1 MIECGFFN
9 SIDGDRKYNAEQM
22 SNPYKRIVSDGVF
35 ATAQGNISD
44 DLQVVA
50 YDGLQ
55 VKVNRGQ
62 GMFDGKW
69 FNSDDEIVL
78 NLQMPDVTYDRIDTV
93 WVVIDYDQRIGQI
106 IVDTGVPAINPK
118 ANARTFTEQLKYYRL
133 ADIRVK
139 ANATVV
145 TQSNIIDQRPSA
157 ECGFVSNL
165 LQNSDITGLYSNWQA
180 QFDDW
185 FTNVKETLATS
196 TLISSFTSKYVTT
209 NQDETVIP
217 INIPLYKSV
226 LDILQVYI
234 NGMLCFEGTDYTVD
248 GFNNVI
254 LTNGVD
260 KGTVVHFVVY
270 KSMDGTGIDEFV
282 ADMDGL
288 NDRQTTVENKIDT
301 LETKVD
307 NFETSNTTFKNNINS
322 QITAI
327 NTKATTNATNITTL
341 NTEITNLKKAPTA
354 LWTGANL
361 MGDGATVTPSKKLS
375 DCKNGWILIWCG
387 YNTTD
392 KIATNT
398 RFNSVVVPKTLLDTI
413 PANYMPFYCDLVH
426 NVYTSGNIEY
436 NAKMVQIYD
445 NKIVGFAGNV
455 ATDYGKGFCLKQVIE
470 F

>member
-44 DLQVVA
+44 DLQVIA
-50 YDGLQ
+50 YNGLS
-55 VKVNRGQ
+55 VKVKRGQ

-106 IVDTGVPAINPK
+106 VIDTGVPAITPT

-209 NQDETVIP
+209 AQDETVIP

-248 GFNNVI
+248 GFNNVK
-254 LTNGVD
+254 LTKGVD

-288 NDRQTTVENKIDT
+288 NDRQTTVENKIDN
-301 LETKVD
+301 LETKV
-307 NFETSNTTFKNNINS
+307 NNLESSNTTFKNNINS

-327 NTKATTNATNITTL
+327 NTKATTNATNINNL

-375 DCKNGWILIWCG
+375 ACKNGWILIWCG

-392 KIATNT
+392 GIATNT

-426 NVYTSGNIEY
+426 NVYTSGNVEY

-445 NKIVGFAGNV
+445 DKIVGFAGNV